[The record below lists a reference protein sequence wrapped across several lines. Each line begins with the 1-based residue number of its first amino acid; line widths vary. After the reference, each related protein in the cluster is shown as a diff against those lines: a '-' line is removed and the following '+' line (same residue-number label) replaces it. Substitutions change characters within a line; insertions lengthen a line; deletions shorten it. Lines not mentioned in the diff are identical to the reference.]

1 MCHRR
6 SADLQPQRLIKLQ
19 FRDRHRIRIR
29 IRSLRPHIMN
39 RFRHKVCRLVK
50 L

>member
-1 MCHRR
+1 MCHLR

-19 FRDRHRIRIR
+19 IRNRLCIR
-29 IRSLRPHIMN
+29 TCGLRPLIMA
-39 RFRHKVCRLVK
+39 RLRHQVCRLVK